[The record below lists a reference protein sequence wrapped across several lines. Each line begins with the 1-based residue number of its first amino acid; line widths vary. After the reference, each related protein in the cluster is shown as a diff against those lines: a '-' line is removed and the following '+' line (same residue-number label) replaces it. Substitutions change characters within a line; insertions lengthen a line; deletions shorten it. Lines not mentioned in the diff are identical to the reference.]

1 MADDISA
8 LSRLVT
14 EFYESRKNKDP
25 LDVHNDLFQR
35 VSLAEPVFDAAE
47 ATRAMTTIL
56 EGWISQGPQVRTFEA
71 SFAEY
76 IPVKHGVAVNSGS
89 SANLV
94 ALECL
99 RLVHSFQPGDEVI
112 VPAST
117 FATVAMPIIQIGLTP
132 VYVDIT
138 RETLN
143 ISPKEIES
151 AISNRTRLIMP
162 VHTLGYPAEM
172 NEIMS
177 IAQRHQLLVLEDC
190 CEAHGSAIDGR
201 KVGSYG
207 DLATFSFFVAHN
219 MTTGEGGMIVTPNE
233 HYARM
238 CRSLR
243 EFGRCDQEDIAEER
257 YFNDGVLVD
266 YDKRYVF
273 TQIGYNVRMTD
284 ICAAF
289 GIEQLKKL
297 PALNAK
303 RQNHA
308 QFLRHHIL
316 RAWSD
321 LFECPG
327 SDSSYEHTYYTF
339 PIVLRERAEFSRREF
354 AEHLER
360 HGIETRPLFAGCL
373 PDQPAFRSAPGRSH
387 GKLATSRYIRDRAL
401 FVGVHPGLTRQHMD
415 HVINTIASFVE
426 GKGSHA

>member
-8 LSRLVT
+8 LTRLVK
-14 EFYESRKNKDP
+14 EFYESKKHKDSF
-25 LDVHNDLFQR
+25 DVDDDLFQR
-35 VSLAEPVFDAAE
+35 VSLAEPVFNAAE
-47 ATRAMTTIL
+47 ATHAMTTIL
-56 EGWISQGPQVRTFEA
+56 EGWISQGPRVRTFEA

-76 IPVKHGVAVNSGS
+76 ISVKHGVAVNSGS

-99 RLVHSFQPGDEVI
+99 RLVHSLQPGDEVI

-132 VYVDIT
+132 VYVDIA

-143 ISPKEIES
+143 ISPTEIES
-151 AISNRTRLIMP
+151 AISDRTRVIMP

-177 IAQRHQLLVLEDC
+177 IAQRHHLLVLEDC
-190 CEAHGSAIDGR
+190 CESHGSAIDGR

-219 MTTGEGGMIVTPNE
+219 MTTGEGGMIVTSNE
-233 HYARM
+233 DYARM

-243 EFGRCDQEDIAEER
+243 EFGRCDQEDIAESR
-257 YFNDGVLVD
+257 YFNDGILED

-289 GIEQLKKL
+289 GIEQLRKL
-297 PALNAK
+297 PALNAQ
-303 RQNHA
+303 RQDHA
-308 QFLRHHIL
+308 RYLRQHIL
-316 RAWSD
+316 SNWSD

-327 SDSSYEHTYYTF
+327 SASDYEHTYYTF
-339 PIVLRERAEFSRREF
+339 PILLREQAAFSRREF
-354 AEHLER
+354 TEHLEQ
-360 HGIETRPLFAGCL
+360 HGVETRPLFGGCL

-387 GKLATSRYIRDRAL
+387 GKLPTSRYIRDRAL
-401 FVGVHPGLTRQHMD
+401 FVGVHPGLTRQHME
-415 HVINTIASFVE
+415 HVINTITNFI
-426 GKGSHA
+426 KGI